1 MPALNRVQLIGR
13 LGKDPES
20 RFTPTGKRLA
30 HFSLAVSNRWKSGD
44 GESKEYTEW
53 VNVEAWGRLGEVCQE
68 YLRKGSLVYI
78 EGRLKTE
85 KYETDGDVKYY
96 TKVVALTMQMLDRKP
111 SEEPE
116 LTVDVDAP
124 DYDVQASPA

>member
-44 GESKEYTEW
+44 GESKDYTEW

-111 SEEPE
+111 NEEPE
-116 LTVDVDAP
+116 LTVDEDAP
-124 DYDVQASPA
+124 EYDAQASPA